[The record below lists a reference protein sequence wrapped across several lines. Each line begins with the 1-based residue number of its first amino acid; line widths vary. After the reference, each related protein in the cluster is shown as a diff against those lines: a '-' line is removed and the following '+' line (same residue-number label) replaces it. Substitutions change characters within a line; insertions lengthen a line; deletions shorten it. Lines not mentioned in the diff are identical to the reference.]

1 MAAIFHSRL
10 KPKTFTDDKGVN
22 HLNNNK
28 KYLFPFHSAV
38 GTRQRNEFHKLEKFD
53 HDQRQSTLDCRYL
66 TPRQDTLDCRYLTLL
81 CDNLKK

>member
-53 HDQRQSTLDCRYL
+53 HDRFVGQQSNFR
-66 TPRQDTLDCRYLTLL
+66 RSGVS
-81 CDNLKK
+81 LKFSSK